1 MDRLKGKVSIVTG
14 AGSGIGRGIAMMFAR
29 EGSSVVVADVVPKN
43 GKETVQLIN
52 DAGGEA
58 LFIKTDV
65 TKSTEVKAMVNETVE
80 KYGRISVLC
89 NNAGI
94 SAGDTTKITELPEDV
109 WDRIMSINLKGPY
122 LCCKYVIPEMIK
134 AQGGSIINIASMAAL
149 TMAARAAYAASK
161 GGVVSLTRSLALQ
174 WGYYNIRVN
183 AICPGPVETP
193 MQIASRK
200 SGIYTGGI
208 VDRLIERM
216 GKPEDI
222 AYAALYLASDESS
235 YVSADVIV
243 VDGGTLRMRAEMWAP
258 QEADFQLK

>member
-1 MDRLKGKVSIVTG
+1 MNRLKNKVSIITG
-14 AGSGIGRGIAMMFAR
+14 AGSGIGRGIATIFAR
-29 EGSSVVVADVVPKN
+29 EGSTVVVADVVPDAGN
-43 GKETVQLIN
+43 ETVKIIK
-52 DAGGEA
+52 DAGGDA
-58 LFIKTDV
+58 LFIRTDV
-65 TKSTEVKAMVNETVE
+65 TKATEVEAMVRQAVE
-80 KYGRISVLC
+80 KYGKISVLC

-94 SAGDTTKITELPEDV
+94 SAGDTTKITELPEDI
-109 WDRIMSINLKGPY
+109 WDRIMNINLKGPY
-122 LCCKYVIPEMIK
+122 LCCKYVIPEMLK
-134 AQGGSIINIASMAAL
+134 TRGGSIINIASMAAL
-149 TMAARAAYAASK
+149 TMAPRAAYAASK

-200 SGIYTGGI
+200 SGVYTGGI

-235 YVSADVIV
+235 YVSSDIIV

-258 QEADFQLK
+258 EEIESHQN

>member
-1 MDRLKGKVSIVTG
+1 MDRLKGKVSIITG
-14 AGSGIGRGIAMMFAR
+14 AGSGIGRGIATMFGR
-29 EGSSVVVADVVPKN
+29 EGSSVVVVDVVPEN
-43 GKETVQLIN
+43 GNETVNIIN
-52 DAGGEA
+52 DAGGKA

-65 TKSTEVKAMVNETVE
+65 TKAAEVEAMVKQTVE
-80 KYGRISVLC
+80 KYGKISVLC

-109 WDRIMSINLKGPY
+109 WDRIMNINLKGPY
-122 LCCKYVIPEMIK
+122 LCCKYVIPEM
-134 AQGGSIINIASMAAL
+134 AAL
-149 TMAARAAYAASK
+149 TMAPRAAYAASK
-161 GGVVSLTRSLALQ
+161 GGVVSLTKSLALQ

-183 AICPGPVETP
+183 AICPGPIETP

-200 SGIYTGGI
+200 SGVYTGGI

-222 AYAALYLASDESS
+222 AYAALYLASDEAS
-235 YVSADVIV
+235 YVSSDIIV

-258 QEADFQLK
+258 RETESQEAIA